1 MDNIR
6 FLPNGEQ
13 VTFIRDF
20 RVGGKHLAEI
30 KCLNMD
36 ESEIVDFASLLV
48 KYEFYQPESVSRIV
62 QTPDMVKLEV
72 KDDNFV
78 STVTIESNRTSAKIE
93 SVTTKKGSEEPEG
106 EIVAEW
112 EDFAMMQHQQYDHL
126 DTSEVQ
132 TLDDLVKPKQIIIA
146 TSTKNGNTF
155 KLGDITKLAT
165 NASVK
170 KFKLDPEAIKRV
182 LDGKQKQHKGFT
194 FEIK

>member
-30 KCLNMD
+30 KRLNMD
-36 ESEIVDFASLLV
+36 ESEIIDFASLLV
-48 KYEFYQPESVSRIV
+48 KYEFYQPDSVSTIV
-62 QTPDMVKLEV
+62 KKPDMAKLEV
-72 KDDNFV
+72 KDGNFV
-78 STVTIESNRTSAKIE
+78 STVTI
-93 SVTTKKGSEEPEG
+93 GSEEPED
-106 EIVAEW
+106 EIVATAVQEW